1 MLALF
6 GDSAHSNF
14 RREKLFQTLKSI
26 DPAIDEIRTQH
37 IYFIDQKT
45 SPSEQEKQLLHHL
58 LEATELHVPPSGHE
72 LLVLVVPR
80 IGTISPWSSKATD
93 ILHHCGMEYIQRIER
108 GICYWIHQPNLS
120 AANISS
126 ELLTKLHDPMTESV
140 LYTVDDAQQLFLH
153 AKPAPLQN
161 IKSIEEAN
169 IRLGLALSQDE
180 IDYLT
185 VQFKALNRDATDV
198 ELMMFAQANSEH
210 CRHKIFNA
218 NWIIN
223 GEKQNKSLFSMIKNT
238 YEHHSTDILSAY
250 VDNGAVLKGFKQ
262 KRFFPN
268 SNDRVYQYTE
278 EQIDIV
284 IKVETHN
291 HPTAIAPFPGA
302 ATGAG
307 GEIRDEGATGRGAK
321 PKAGLAGFSVS
332 NLRIPGFI
340 QPWETHAGKPA
351 HIVSAMEI
359 MIDGPIGAASFNN
372 EFGRPNLC
380 GYFRT
385 YEQLVKDATGNMAWR
400 GYHKPIMIAG
410 GLGNI
415 RNQHVEKQTVPAG
428 AKIIVL
434 GGPAMEIGLGGGAA
448 SSMTAGQSSQNLD
461 FASVQRSN
469 PEMQR
474 RCQEV
479 IDRCWALGQDNPILS
494 IHDVGAGGLA
504 NAIPELVAGSSH
516 GGIFQLRAIPNDDP
530 GMSPLAIWCNEAQER
545 YVIAIAAEKIAVF
558 SKIAERERCPFAIV
572 GEATQAQEIKVEDNY
587 FHNNPVDI
595 PNDLLFAKT
604 PKLLMDVKFEPVSH
618 ASLNYHNIELKE
630 AAERILRLPCVAN
643 KSFLITIGDR
653 TVGGLVARD
662 QMVGPWQV
670 PVADVAVT
678 TNSFESYSGEAM
690 SMGERAPIALIN
702 HAASGRMAVAEA
714 LLNIAA
720 APIVKL
726 SDVKLSANW
735 MAASG
740 YPGEDA
746 GLYQTVKAV
755 AMELCPELDV
765 TIPVGKDSLF
775 MRTRWQENAET
786 KQVTAPLSLIISA
799 FAPVSDVRKTLTPE
813 LKRAPETML
822 LFFDLAKGKQ
832 RLGASAFAQVF
843 QQLGD
848 AAPDV
853 EDITLL
859 KLFFDLI
866 QTLNQQHLLLAYHDR
881 SDGGL
886 FVTLCEMAFASHVGL
901 DVQLDLLGMDPHAI
915 LFNEE
920 LGAVV
925 QIANIHYP
933 EVKTLLQKFSLE
945 EICYPIATLNS
956 DDEIRFSHHKKI
968 VLQNK
973 RSELQRIWSET
984 SFEMQRL
991 RDNPVCAEQEFERLL
1006 QEQDPGLHAILT
1018 FDPKQNVIAPFI
1030 NSKKPRIA
1038 ILREQ
1043 GVNGHFEMAAAFSR
1057 AGFEAVDVHVN
1068 DIISGEIDLASFKG
1082 IAACGGFSYGDVLG
1096 AGRGWASTIL
1106 YHARARDVFQA
1117 FFNRT
1122 DTFALGV
1129 CNGCQMMSQ
1138 LKELIPGSDHWPR
1151 FLRNTSEQFEARLS
1165 LVRVMPSKSIFFQD
1179 MANSILPIVVSHGE
1193 GRAYWHDG
1201 PAVQELFNKNL
1212 INLCYVDNFENV
1224 TEHYPENPNGS
1235 PHGITA
1241 LCNEDGRFML
1251 MMPHPERVFRTVQF
1265 SWHPTE
1271 WQENSPWFRLFQN
1284 ARIWVG

>member
-1 MLALF
+1 MLTLF
-6 GDSAHSNF
+6 GDSALSNF
-14 RREKLFQTLKSI
+14 RREKLFQTLKTI
-26 DPAIDEIRTQH
+26 DANIGDLQTQH
-37 IYFIDQKT
+37 IYFVDQKKSVSDT
-45 SPSEQEKQLLHHL
+45 EKQTLHQLLQ
-58 LEATELHVPPSGHE
+58 ATELRLPTSAHE
-72 LLVLVVPR
+72 RLVLVVPR

-93 ILHHCGMEYIQRIER
+93 ILHHCGLDISRIER
-108 GICYWIHQPNLS
+108 GVCYWLHYPNAS
-120 AANISS
+120 TEAVAN
-126 ELLTKLHDPMTESV
+126 ELIAKLYDPMTETV
-140 LYTVDDAQQLFLH
+140 LFGIDDAKKLFLS
-153 AKPAPLQN
+153 AKPAPLQTV
-161 IKSIEEAN
+161 KSIEEAN
-169 IRLGLALSQDE
+169 NRLGLALNKDE
-180 IDYLT
+180 IAYLT
-185 VQFKALNRDATDV
+185 KHFTALKRDATDV

-218 NWIIN
+218 NWIIDD
-223 GEKQNKSLFSMIKNT
+223 EQQAKSLFSMIKNT

-250 VDNGAVLKGFKQ
+250 VDNGAVLKGFKE

-268 SNDRVYQYTE
+268 PSDHVYQFTE

-332 NLRIPGFI
+332 NLRIPGFV
-340 QPWETHAGKPA
+340 QPWETHAGKPD
-351 HIVSAMEI
+351 HIVSAFEI
-359 MIDGPIGAASFNN
+359 MLDGPIGAASFNN

-385 YEQLVKDATGNMAWR
+385 YEQLVKDPTGMAWR

-415 RNQHVEKQTVPAG
+415 RHQHVEKLDVSAN

-448 SSMTAGQSSQNLD
+448 SSMTAGQSSQQLD
-461 FASVQRSN
+461 FASVQHSN

-479 IDRCWALGQDNPILS
+479 IDRCWALGADNPILS

-504 NAIPELVAGSSH
+504 NAIPELVAGSDK
-516 GGIFQLRAIPNDDP
+516 GGVFQLRAIPNDDP

-545 YVIAIAAEKIAVF
+545 YVIAIDADKVNIF
-558 SKIAERERCPFAIV
+558 SKLCERERCPFAIV
-572 GEATQAQEIKVEDNY
+572 GEATANQHLTVEDSH
-587 FHNNPVDI
+587 FHNNAVDI
-595 PNDLLFAKT
+595 PNELLFAKT
-604 PKLLMDVKFEPVSH
+604 PKLLIDTKKQSVEHSALV
-618 ASLNYHNIELKE
+618 YENIDLQE
-630 AAERILRLPCVAN
+630 ACERVLRLPAVAN
-643 KSFLITIGDR
+643 KNFLITIGDR
-653 TVGGLVARD
+653 SVGGLVARD

-678 TNSFESYSGEAM
+678 TNGFDSYSGEAM
-690 SMGERAPIALIN
+690 SMGERTPIALIN
-702 HAASGRMAVAEA
+702 HAASGRMAVAES
-714 LLNIAA
+714 LLNIVA
-720 APIVKL
+720 APIIKL

-740 YPGEDA
+740 YAGEDV
-746 GLYQTVKAV
+746 GLYETVKAV
-755 AMELCPELDV
+755 AMELCPQLDV

-775 MRTRWQENAET
+775 MRTRWDD

-813 LKRAPETML
+813 LKPDSETML

-832 RLGASAFAQVF
+832 RLGASALAQVY

-848 AAPDV
+848 AVPDV
-853 EDITLL
+853 DDPELL

-886 FVTLCEMAFASHVGL
+886 FTTLCEMAFASHLGL
-901 DVQLDLLGMDPHAI
+901 NIQLDLLGSDPHAI

-925 QIANIHYP
+925 QIANVHY
-933 EVKTLLQKFSLE
+933 EQVKTILQKFSLE
-945 EICYPIATLNS
+945 HICYPIGVINN
-956 DDEIRFSHHKKI
+956 DDEIRFSHRKEI
-968 VLQNK
+968 ILQSK
-973 RSELQRIWSET
+973 RIDLQRIWTET
-984 SFEMQRL
+984 SYNMQKL
-991 RDNPVCAEQEFERLL
+991 RDNPDCAEQEFERLL
-1006 QEQDPGLHAILT
+1006 QANDPGLHARLS
-1018 FDPKQNVIAPFI
+1018 FDPKQDITTPFI
-1030 NSKKPRIA
+1030 SSKKPRVA

-1043 GVNGHFEMAAAFSR
+1043 GVNGQIEMAAAFTR
-1057 AGFEAVDVHVN
+1057 AGFEAVDVHIN
-1068 DIISGEIDLASFKG
+1068 DIISDDLDLSSFKG
-1082 IAACGGFSYGDVLG
+1082 LAACGGFSYGDVLG

-1106 YHARARDVFQA
+1106 YHSRARDVFQT

-1138 LKELIPGSDHWPR
+1138 LKELIPGSHHWPS
-1151 FLRNTSEQFEARLS
+1151 FLRNTSEQFEARLA
-1165 LVRVMPSKSIFFQD
+1165 LVKVMPSKSILFQG
-1179 MANSILPIVVSHGE
+1179 MANSIVPIVVSHGE
-1193 GRAYWHDG
+1193 GRAYWHN
-1201 PAVQELFNKNL
+1201 QEHLQYALENNL
-1212 INLCYVDNFENV
+1212 VNLSYVDNYEEI

-1235 PHGITA
+1235 PNGVTA
-1241 LCNEDGRFML
+1241 LCNDDGRFTL

-1265 SWHPTE
+1265 SWHPSE

-1284 ARIWVG
+1284 ARLWVK